1 MQFDFTIP
9 LSYNFKTKK
18 MSLIENLNWRH
29 AVKAYNPEKKV
40 SQEDLNKILEAARLA
55 PTSSGLQPFR
65 VIVVENQDLKN
76 KMVEGALNPEVMR
89 DSSHVLVFAA
99 WDSYSNEKIDKVYDY
114 TTDERDLPR
123 GRFGSYTDKIKEM
136 YGAQT
141 PEEHFA
147 HTARQTYIALG
158 LAMAQAAELKIDS
171 TPAEGFSNE
180 VVDEILGLKELGL
193 KSVSLLYL
201 GYRDQ
206 DNDWMASMKKVRIPM
221 EEFIIKK

>member
-1 MQFDFTIP
+1 
-9 LSYNFKTKK
+9 

-29 AVKAYNPEKKV
+29 AVKAYDPTKKV
-40 SQEDLNKILEAARLA
+40 SEQDLNKILEAARLA

-65 VIVVENQDLKN
+65 VIVVENQELKE
-76 KMVEGALNPEVMR
+76 KMVQGALNPEVMR
-89 DSSHVLVFAA
+89 DCSHVLVFAA
-99 WDSYSNEKIDKVYDY
+99 WDRYSNEKIDKVYDY

-136 YGAQT
+136 YDAQT
-141 PEEHFA
+141 PEQHFA

-158 LAMAQAAELKIDS
+158 LALAQAAELKIDS

-221 EEFIIKK
+221 EEFVIKK